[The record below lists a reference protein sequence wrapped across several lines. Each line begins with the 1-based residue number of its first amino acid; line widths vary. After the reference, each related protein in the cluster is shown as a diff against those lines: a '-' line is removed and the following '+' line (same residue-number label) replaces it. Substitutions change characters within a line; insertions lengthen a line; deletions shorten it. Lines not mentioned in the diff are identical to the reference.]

1 MCNEKMGELIKVEAG
16 RRPPAGNKDTGGPLE
31 YLRMTTCAGTC
42 IPAKAKREVK
52 HTYDKRILLK
62 TDPQSRPFSSPR
74 LRSAPWAQPN
84 LTALAP
90 TINTPSG
97 LMIAAMLLHQ
107 HVSHGCSEFKQTQDN
122 TLYFLECQGQPWSAL
137 AEE

>member
-1 MCNEKMGELIKVEAG
+1 MGELIKVEAG

-31 YLRMTTCAGTC
+31 YLQMTTCACTC
-42 IPAKAKREVK
+42 IPAKAKREEK
-52 HTYDKRILLK
+52 HAYDKQILLK
-62 TDPQSRPFSSPR
+62 TDPQSQ
-74 LRSAPWAQPN
+74 RSALWVQPN
-84 LTALAP
+84 PTALAP

-122 TLYFLECQGQPWSAL
+122 TLYFPEWQGQPWSAL